1 MNKYNFDI
9 LKELEVM
16 LNKSMFNVSKE
27 FNDFCIPLSLNNKDL
42 TLYDAKLL
50 LNKNKKPCDDNCFFQ
65 NFDYKTSYSTCIC
78 PIKDEK
84 EDDIK
89 DKIKEELKENEII
102 DKFYKLLDKGNFK
115 YLKRFSR
122 IYQKS
127 FKQRHNWIIYLSIS
141 NIIIEIV
148 SVILYYKKNYKST
161 IKEYE
166 KKLQIKKSN
175 VNNSYDKKN
184 YTHIKAIKYSSRNI
198 IDFNETTTT
207 NPNEDF
213 SENYSGKKKLDK
225 EKKNKQKYSINYS
238 ELNYPQAL
246 MQDNRNFC
254 TIFFGFYIAKCL
266 LGINII
272 NVGTVFYPLFLMII
286 ELNIF
291 LHTYFFINAILFS
304 DKYISFRYSYKE
316 KIGILFIII
325 NEYDRIFF
333 VFIVSFFIL
342 KIIRWLLDTQ
352 SGLNKAEQFLHAK
365 KFVKEIKTLKTIF
378 KCKSIFSNIVI
389 FLLHL
394 FYAYFILIFGNINS
408 YTQIAL
414 FFSTIISLITY
425 CIIWGFIRLISS
437 FLRVLSIKKKIEIL
451 FIISNFLNNLI

>member
-1 MNKYNFDI
+1 
-9 LKELEVM
+9 
-16 LNKSMFNVSKE
+16 
-27 FNDFCIPLSLNNKDL
+27 
-42 TLYDAKLL
+42 
-50 LNKNKKPCDDNCFFQ
+50 
-65 NFDYKTSYSTCIC
+65 
-78 PIKDEK
+78 
-84 EDDIK
+84 
-89 DKIKEELKENEII
+89 
-102 DKFYKLLDKGNFK
+102 
-115 YLKRFSR
+115 
-122 IYQKS
+122 
-127 FKQRHNWIIYLSIS
+127 
-141 NIIIEIV
+141 
-148 SVILYYKKNYKST
+148 
-161 IKEYE
+161 
-166 KKLQIKKSN
+166 
-175 VNNSYDKKN
+175 
-184 YTHIKAIKYSSRNI
+184 
-198 IDFNETTTT
+198 
-207 NPNEDF
+207 
-213 SENYSGKKKLDK
+213 
-225 EKKNKQKYSINYS
+225 
-238 ELNYPQAL
+238 

-266 LGINII
+266 LGININ

-286 ELNIF
+286 EFNIF

-425 CIIWGFIRLISS
+425 CIIWGFICLISS